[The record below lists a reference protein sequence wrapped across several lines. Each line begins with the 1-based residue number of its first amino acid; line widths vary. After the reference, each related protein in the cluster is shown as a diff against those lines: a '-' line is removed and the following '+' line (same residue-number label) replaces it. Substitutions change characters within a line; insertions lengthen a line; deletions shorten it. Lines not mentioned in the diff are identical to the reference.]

1 MQSDSSFFSCMT
13 PRSMDTIETL
23 VNKQRMY
30 ESTTD
35 ISLGTIYPCSNLQ
48 KKNTTGL
55 TGIMTEF
62 KGDTV
67 LHTLDS
73 ITDNIF
79 CGTSVV
85 RCNMSEDVGE
95 SIIHMQQKLDMYMK
109 NKECN
114 VGVVLEKVLPSNESM
129 DFWWLGQSCEFK
141 GCTQVKDCI
150 FHDQK
155 TDCVNFYDAYTC
167 VENHDEN
174 ENIDRKQRDACVW
187 DTVLRGSIGI
197 YAQENDK
204 HREFFFV
211 CVSDFAS
218 VASDIVRSIKSDIG
232 TKTNIFDFCS
242 SKEMWFLNN
251 ISRRNRL
258 RLILE
263 VSEHLGLSVDR
274 QYDMYANESVADPYT
289 AIEVC
294 GVELN
299 HTDCFERMEAST
311 GKITQSVGFY
321 QSCVD
326 ARKQNSIIPVY
337 LGDSTGLILFMPQKL
352 NNNTFAIYSESAEFV
367 NNSVQKK
374 SYLCPV
380 INVVESEMSNVKK
393 IQNEHK
399 NLTYLTIE
407 DILYDMNLHQNI
419 PDTSFVQV
427 LKSKNEY
434 GESLFYGVRHDAIK
448 SLVVI
453 YPKYVASFIQSM
465 STIVSSEPHTP
476 IPHTKKESRAP
487 ERYSTVAET
496 MCKDFVVHTE
506 CENIFGFE
514 EEKHK
519 TKSKQTMVSLEW
531 DDSVISNMQN
541 MSMMNNHKI
550 DTLKIMPI
558 IFYKNYTH

>member
-1 MQSDSSFFSCMT
+1 
-13 PRSMDTIETL
+13 MDTIETL

-30 ESTTD
+30 ESTSD
-35 ISLGTIYPCSNLQ
+35 VSLGTIYPCSNLQ

-55 TGIMTEF
+55 TGMMTEF
-62 KGDTV
+62 QGDTV

-73 ITDNIF
+73 ITDNMFGGI
-79 CGTSVV
+79 SVA
-85 RCNMSEDVGE
+85 RCNISENA
-95 SIIHMQQKLDMYMK
+95 SKNIINLQQKLDSYMK
-109 NKECN
+109 SKESN
-114 VGVVLEKVLPSNESM
+114 VGVVLDKVLPNNESM
-129 DFWWLGQSCEFK
+129 DFWWLGQSCEFN
-141 GCTQVKDCI
+141 GSMQVKDCI
-150 FHDQK
+150 FDDNK
-155 TDCVNFYDAYTC
+155 TDCVNFYDAYIC
-167 VENHDEN
+167 VDNHDEN

-187 DTVLRGSIGI
+187 DTLLRGSIGI

-204 HREFFFV
+204 HQDIFFV

-232 TKTNIFDFCS
+232 TKTNIYDFCS

-263 VSEHLGLSVDR
+263 VSDHLGLSVDK
-274 QYDMYANESVADPYT
+274 QYDMYANDSVADPYI

-294 GVELN
+294 GVDLN
-299 HTDCFERMEAST
+299 HTDCFERMDACT
-311 GKITQSVGFY
+311 GKITQSVCFY

-352 NNNTFAIYSESAEFV
+352 NNNSFAIYTESAEFV
-367 NNSVQKK
+367 NNSVHKK

-380 INVVESEMSNVKK
+380 TNIVESEISNVKK
-393 IQNEHK
+393 IQNENK

-419 PDTSFVQV
+419 LDPTFAQV

-448 SLVVI
+448 SLVII
-453 YPKYVASFIQSM
+453 YPKHVASFIECM
-465 STIVSSEPHTP
+465 STIQYQSVSSEPPAQT
-476 IPHTKKESRAP
+476 TDSKKELKTP
-487 ERYSTVAET
+487 ERYSTVAEI
-496 MCKDFVVHTE
+496 MCKDFAMQTE
-506 CENIFGFE
+506 SKHILTNLFGFE
-514 EEKHK
+514 DENHK
-519 TKSKQTMVSLEW
+519 KKTNQKMVSLEW

-550 DTLKIMPI
+550 DTLKIVPI